1 MNGFFMNKVYAVI
14 LSAGSG
20 ERMGFATPK
29 QFLKLAGRTVIEH
42 TLWVFESHP
51 RIDEIFVV
59 VGERDRI
66 YLEEL
71 LLKNDFH
78 KITKIL
84 NGGKTRKQSSYVG
97 INAVREDDA
106 YILLHDSVRPFVSH
120 RVISEVID
128 NLEKYPAVD
137 VAIPSADTIIRVDEE
152 NLISDVPRRAALRR
166 GQTPQ
171 GFWARTIKKAHELA
185 LGEDNLEVTDDCSL
199 VLRYNLGQIYVVRGE
214 EKNIKITY
222 PEDLFLADKIFQINM
237 VRIDNG
243 IELENLKDKVL
254 VVFGASRG
262 IGKSI
267 LKLARRYGARGFGF
281 SRKNGVAVQDMES
294 VRKALKD
301 VAYSAGRIDFIANT
315 AGVLN
320 SGKLMHRDLAELH
333 QEIEI
338 NYLGSINVVKAG
350 LEHLEQS
357 KGSIALFTS
366 SSYTRGRA
374 LYTVYSSTKAAIVN
388 LVQGLAEEIGNMGV
402 RINAVNPE
410 RTATPMRFEN
420 FGQEA
425 PETLLDPDK
434 VAEATLKTMLSGFTG
449 MVVDVR
455 KESRFP
461 GV

>member
-1 MNGFFMNKVYAVI
+1 MKNKIYAVI
-14 LSAGSG
+14 LAAGTG
-20 ERMGFATPK
+20 ERMGFTTPK
-29 QFLKLAGRTVIEH
+29 QFLKIAGRTIIEH
-42 TLWVFESHP
+42 TLEVFDTHP

-59 VGERDRI
+59 INEKDRT

-71 LLKNDFH
+71 LLKSNFY

-84 NGGKTRKQSSYVG
+84 NGGKTRQESSYVG

-106 YILLHDSVRPFVSH
+106 YILLHDSVRPFLSH
-120 RVISEVID
+120 RVINEVID

-137 VAIPSADTIIRVDEE
+137 VAIPSTDTIIRVDEE
-152 NLISDVPRRAALRR
+152 NLISDVPKRAELRR

-171 GFWARTIKKAHELA
+171 GFWAKTIKKAHELS
-185 LGEDNLEVTDDCSL
+185 LEERRLEVTDDCSL
-199 VLRYNLGQIYVVRGE
+199 ILRYNLGGIYVVEGE
-214 EKNIKITY
+214 EKNIKITH
-222 PEDLFLADKIFQINM
+222 PEDLFLADKIFQINT

-254 VVFGASRG
+254 VVFGASKG

-267 LKLARRYGARGFGF
+267 LKLARQHGARAFGF
-281 SRKNGVAVQDMES
+281 SRKNEVAVQNMES
-294 VRKALKD
+294 VRNALKN
-301 VAYSAGRIDFIANT
+301 VYYSAGRIDFIANT
-315 AGVLN
+315 AGVLG
-320 SGKLMHRDLAELH
+320 SGKLIHRDLAELH
-333 QEIEI
+333 EEIEV

-350 LEHLEQS
+350 LEYLDKS

-388 LVQGLAEEIGNMGV
+388 LVQGMAEEIRSMDV
-402 RINAVNPE
+402 RINAINPE
-410 RTATPMRFEN
+410 RTATPMRLEN
-420 FGQEA
+420 FGVEP
-425 PETLLDPDK
+425 PETLLDPDE
-434 VAEATLKTMLSGFTG
+434 VAEATLKTMLSSFTG

-455 KESRFP
+455 RESRFP